1 MTSVLSPDASLTFVA
16 ALLVPLV
23 LGFLV
28 GIVARSA
35 VKIGVAIAIIALILI
50 AIGFITPNQVIQPLV
65 ALFKSGPTLASD
77 VERIAGYL
85 PYSSITF
92 LIGLAIGFFK
102 G

>member
-1 MTSVLSPDASLTFVA
+1 MTGVLSPDASLTFVA

-50 AIGFITPNQVIQPLV
+50 AVGFITPNQVIQPIA
-65 ALFKSGPTLASD
+65 ALFKSGPTLAND